1 MSDTETEATETNGA
15 DEQPPMEAARYP
27 DGSILYPPH
36 PVGPDGN
43 EPVGTVDLSEYT
55 ATLITWTTSTATPPG
70 VRQPNHIGIVEFE
83 VSEASSEGRTES
95 GDDGEPVRAIGQL
108 TTDEVEIGD
117 ELEAVYAAE
126 LREPGAGI
134 REPESQS
141 WDGYRF
147 RPVE

>member
-1 MSDTETEATETNGA
+1 MSDSEPEATGTDDTN
-15 DEQPPMEAARYP
+15 DHPPMEAARYP

-55 ATLITWTTSTATPPG
+55 ARLITWTTSTATPPG

-83 VSEASSEGRTES
+83 VSEASAESRTAS
-95 GDDGEPVRAIGQL
+95 GDGEPVRAIGQL
-108 TTDEVEIGD
+108 TTADVEIGD
-117 ELEAVYAAE
+117 ELEAEYVGE

-134 REPESQS
+134 REPESQA